1 MIDLGE
7 ELNEHVIIFLRTW
20 GGVLVKDDTW
30 WLEEANDIKNLTY
43 LSLWSM
49 YTRAFFFVFVVFLSL
64 GPRWYSI
71 WKDFRHFKRISFA
84 GRGILFYG
92 SVKETPAAAS
102 APPPYITVISRTH
115 HSLSLWFLRA
125 AMSSCQ
131 FLLLFRQW
139 KFTGCNGLERWRARF
154 LSKMLSFLFSF
165 LLSSVQLSVCQ
176 AMPWWSV
183 ALGHTLKY

>member
-1 MIDLGE
+1 MALDE
-7 ELNEHVIIFLRTW
+7 KRKPT
-20 GGVLVKDDTW
+20 T
-30 WLEEANDIKNLTY
+30 LTIY
-43 LSLWSM
+43 LSLWNIKHIC
-49 YTRAFFFVFVVFLSL
+49 FFVFAASLSL
-64 GPRWYSI
+64 SLRWNPNL
-71 WKDFRHFKRISFA
+71 KHFGHYKQISFA

-92 SVKETPAAAS
+92 SVKETPAVAR
-102 APPPYITVISRTH
+102 APPLYITVISRTH

-131 FLLLFRQW
+131 FLLLFAQW
-139 KFTGCNGLERWRARF
+139 KFTGCNGVERWRARF

-165 LLSSVQLSVCQ
+165 LLSGVQLSVCQ

>member
-1 MIDLGE
+1 MALDE
-7 ELNEHVIIFLRTW
+7 KRKPT
-20 GGVLVKDDTW
+20 T
-30 WLEEANDIKNLTY
+30 LTIY
-43 LSLWSM
+43 LSLWNIKHIC
-49 YTRAFFFVFVVFLSL
+49 FFVFAASLSL
-64 GPRWYSI
+64 SLRWNPNL
-71 WKDFRHFKRISFA
+71 KHFGHYKQISFA

-92 SVKETPAAAS
+92 SVKETPAAAR
-102 APPPYITVISRTH
+102 APPLYITVISRTH

-154 LSKMLSFLFSF
+154 LWKMLSFLFSF
-165 LLSSVQLSVCQ
+165 LLSGVQLSVCQ